1 MALEERSPRGDGSQP
16 SPLALWVIPVADLG
30 GVARHVLDVV
40 KQGLPGFDLVVLCP
54 EGPLVGRL
62 RALGARVAVGKLG
75 PDAGLSRSVRTLRA
89 AVARFEPA
97 VVHSH
102 LAYADVVVAV
112 TPLPSGTVR
121 ITSEH
126 GIAGDDSVYHGS
138 SWKSQLMAR
147 VHGVRLRRFDGV
159 IAVSEAT
166 REAMLA
172 KWKPKQ
178 EVHVVHNGVD
188 QLPSTRARASD
199 SLRVLALARL
209 SPEKRIPQLID
220 AFARVH
226 AQRADARL
234 TIAGVGELEADLK
247 ARVRELGLAEA
258 VDFPGFIDPDAAM
271 AEADVLAQLSV
282 WENCSYSLL
291 DAANRGM
298 RVVASR
304 VGGNPEIVT
313 EAGLVDADDTEQ
325 VARVLLDADAVTT
338 LDAWPS
344 VADMTSAI
352 TAVYAEAGAASVAGD
367 TLPRHVTIATNNGD
381 IGGGEVMLLNIA
393 TALETL
399 GVPTTIVGP
408 SEPGNLVAAARD
420 AGHHVVE
427 LQASDRRAWMR
438 ALRKWD
444 AGARGRGVLW
454 CNGLVPAVA
463 TAGHRH
469 RVVHLHQ
476 RPLGAQKLFERVARA
491 GSLATLVPS
500 QSMAEAVSKS
510 QVFVNWSHKV
520 ELSASREPGSVSP
533 IVLGFLGRPSVDKGV
548 HVLAEALSI
557 LDSRYPGRYRLLLAG
572 EPRFVSEE
580 ATRQVETALSAVVG
594 LVDRPGWIAPSQF
607 FESVDL
613 MVVPSVWPEPFGLV
627 VTEAMSARVPVIV
640 SDAGALPELLSAAP
654 SDVFAA
660 NNARALADAIADK
673 VAVGL
678 LTHVAA
684 NERRWATL
692 YSPEAGVRQTEEL
705 MRALALAR
713 RG

>member
-1 MALEERSPRGDGSQP
+1 MALEERSPRGDGSQS

-234 TIAGVGELEADLK
+234 TIAGVGELEAELK
-247 ARVRELGLAEA
+247 ARVRDLGLAEA
-258 VDFPGFIDPDAAM
+258 VDFPGFVDPDAAM

-352 TAVYAEAGAASVAGD
+352 TAVYAEAGAASVGGA

-393 TALETL
+393 SVL
-399 GVPTTIVGP
+399 GELGIDVTVVGP
-408 SEPGNLVAAARD
+408 SEPGQLVAAARE
-420 AGHHVVE
+420 AGHRVVE
-427 LQASDRRAWMR
+427 LEATGRRAWMI
-438 ALRKWD
+438 ALRRWD
-444 AGARGRGVLW
+444 AAHRRGILW
-454 CNGLVPAVA
+454 CNGLVPAAA
-463 TAGHRH
+463 TAGRPG
-469 RVVHLHQ
+469 RIVHLHQ
-476 RPLGAQKLFERVARA
+476 RPLGAQRVLERLARFRA
-491 GSLATLVPS
+491 LTTLVPS
-500 QSMAEAVSKS
+500 ASMADAVGNAE
-510 QVFVNWSHKV
+510 VLPNWSQRSGTRTKV
-520 ELSASREPGSVSP
+520 SAGRP
-533 IVLGFLGRPSVDKGV
+533 IVLGFLGRPSLDKGV
-548 HVLAEALSI
+548 DVLAAALRELEARES
-557 LDSRYPGRYRLLLAG
+557 GKYRLLLAG
-572 EPRFVSEE
+572 EPRFVSAE
-580 ATRQVETALSAVVG
+580 AQRAVEHALKPVEH
-594 LVDRPGWIAPSQF
+594 LIDRPGWIAPADF
-607 FESVDL
+607 FDRVDL
-613 MVVPSVWPEPFGLV
+613 LLVPSVWPEPFGLV
-627 VTEAMSARVPVIV
+627 ATEAMAAGVPLLV
-640 SDAGALPELLSAAP
+640 SDAGALPEIIPPASG
-654 SDVFAA
+654 DVFAA
-660 NNARALADAIADK
+660 GD
-673 VAVGL
+673 
-678 LTHVAA
+678 
-684 NERRWATL
+684 
-692 YSPEAGVRQTEEL
+692 
-705 MRALALAR
+705 ALALAAAIEQKVARGLDGNVEANAQRWLERYSPSAGAASVAAVLR
-713 RG
+713 RIAPDARS